1 MAKPKRPQQAAAER
15 DAALATLG
23 VTESETLTVPPDPSL
38 GSFGIMPVVP
48 KADTLPPTLATLA
61 VPAGAAAEPEP
72 IASGDL
78 VLEVVTTS
86 DDIGRRVE
94 RLTEVQ
100 VDALAPRI
108 KLQSSGKTF
117 PRSMIEGVVRYS
129 QGYLVQTEARPY
141 YVKGR

>member
-48 KADTLPPTLATLA
+48 EADTLPPTLATLA
-61 VPAGAAAEPEP
+61 VPAGAAEVEP

-94 RLTEVQ
+94 RLTEAQ

-117 PRSMIEGVVRYS
+117 PRAMIEGVVRYS

>member
-1 MAKPKRPQQAAAER
+1 MAKPKRSQQAAAER

-48 KADTLPPTLATLA
+48 EADTLPPTLASLA
-61 VPAGAAAEPEP
+61 VPAGAAEVEP